1 LSILALQKKTITLV
15 DKLLEEIE
23 QNLMQFS
30 KSAATKFNGLPDPA
44 NVCKST
50 RKMKQLTSVKK
61 FIEAMT

>member
-1 LSILALQKKTITLV
+1 
-15 DKLLEEIE
+15 
-23 QNLMQFS
+23 MQFS
-30 KSAATKFNGLPDPA
+30 KSAATKFNVLPDPA